1 MVSSVRCLYI
11 LSFGVMLGIVYGDQ
25 TQDQIDSCDFKNT
38 KLQICE
44 DSNGSINA
52 YPATFK
58 GTRDG
63 LEPLEI
69 KPSLN
74 FLNLARFDEQQKSI
88 TIFVTLMTEWND
100 TRLSLITDK

>member
-1 MVSSVRCLYI
+1 MVLSVGSLYI
-11 LSFGVMLGIVYGDQ
+11 LSFSVMLGIVYG
-25 TQDQIDSCDFKNT
+25 DQIDSCDFKNT

-44 DSNGSINA
+44 GSNGSINA

-58 GTRDG
+58 GKQDG
-63 LEPLEI
+63 LEPLKI

-74 FLNLARFDEQQKSI
+74 FLNLARFNEHQKSI
-88 TIFVTLMTEWND
+88 TVFVTLMTEWND

>member
-1 MVSSVRCLYI
+1 MVLSVRCLYI
-11 LSFGVMLGIVYGDQ
+11 LSFTVMLGIVYGDQ

-44 DSNGSINA
+44 GSNGSINA

-58 GTRDG
+58 GKRDG
-63 LEPLEI
+63 LEPLKI

-74 FLNLARFDEQQKSI
+74 FLNLARFNEQQKSI
-88 TIFVTLMTEWND
+88 TVFVTLMTEWND
-100 TRLSLITDK
+100 TRLSLFTDK

>member
-1 MVSSVRCLYI
+1 MVLSVRCLYI
-11 LSFGVMLGIVYGDQ
+11 FLFSLMLGIVYG
-25 TQDQIDSCDFKNT
+25 DQIDSCDFKNT

-44 DSNGSINA
+44 GSNGSISA

-58 GTRDG
+58 GKRDG
-63 LEPLEI
+63 LEPLKI

-74 FLNLARFDEQQKSI
+74 FLNLARFNEQQKSI
-88 TIFVTLMTEWND
+88 TVFVTLMTEWND